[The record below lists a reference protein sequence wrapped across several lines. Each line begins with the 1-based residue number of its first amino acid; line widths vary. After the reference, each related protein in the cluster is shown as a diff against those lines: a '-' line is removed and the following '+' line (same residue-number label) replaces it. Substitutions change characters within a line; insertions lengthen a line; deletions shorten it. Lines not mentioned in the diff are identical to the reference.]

1 VSRPRGYALVASA
14 ASLWGVNGA
23 VSQIVL
29 DHGIGG
35 AQLTQARV
43 TGTFAGFALLLAA
56 TRPASLRATPRQA
69 AYLLLFGVLG
79 LNGVQLFYFLAIH
92 RLPLGIAVLIEYL
105 APVLVAVYVRVVLRR
120 PVRARL
126 WAAIGVVLA
135 GLALMVNLTAGG
147 GLSGAGI
154 LFAFLAAVSYATYVL
169 MAERVVGTRSAE
181 STLAWGFG
189 AAALFWAV
197 ARPLWDFPY
206 GRMTGSVGIGGQ
218 LGSAHAPLGLLVAW
232 VIVMGSLIPFA
243 LLVRGLAML
252 SATQVTLVATWEP
265 VAGALVAWAWLGE
278 RLTATQAAGGVL
290 VLTGILV
297 AETAAGRPPVGAPA
311 GRARYDP

>member
-1 VSRPRGYALVASA
+1 VSRARGYGLVAAA

-35 AQLTQARV
+35 AALTQARV
-43 TGTFAGFALLLAA
+43 TGTFAGFTLLLLA
-56 TRPASLRATPRQA
+56 TRPASLRATRRQA
-69 AYLLLFGVLG
+69 TQLLLFGVLG

-105 APVLVAVYVRVVLRR
+105 APVLVALYVRVVLRR

-126 WAAIGVVLA
+126 WWAIALVLA
-135 GLALMVNLTAGG
+135 GLALMVNLASGS
-147 GLSGAGI
+147 GLSGAGV
-154 LFAFLAAVSYATYVL
+154 LFSFLAAVSYATYVL
-169 MAERVVGTRSAE
+169 MAERMVGTRSAE

-189 AAALFWAV
+189 AATLFWAV
-197 ARPLWDFPY
+197 VRPLWGFPY
-206 GRMTGSVGIGGQ
+206 GRMADSVGIGGR
-218 LGSAHAPLGLLVAW
+218 LGTLHAPLGLLVGW
-232 VIVMGSLIPFA
+232 VIVMGSVIPFA
-243 LLVRGLAML
+243 LLVRGLQML

-278 RLTATQAAGGVL
+278 RLTTTQVAGGVL

-297 AETAAGRPPVGAPA
+297 AETAAAGRPAAPA
-311 GRARYDP
+311 GPRRYDP

>member
-1 VSRPRGYALVASA
+1 MSRARGYALVASA
-14 ASLWGVNGA
+14 ASLWGLNGA

-29 DHGIGG
+29 NHGIDG
-35 AQLTQARV
+35 ARLTQARV
-43 TGTFAGFALLLAA
+43 TGTFAGLTLLLVA
-56 TRPASLRATPRQA
+56 TRPRSLRATPRQA

-92 RLPLGIAVLIEYL
+92 RLPLGIAVLIEYV
-105 APVLVAVYVRVVLRR
+105 APVLVALYVRVVLRR
-120 PVRARL
+120 PVRGRL
-126 WAAIGVVLA
+126 WGAIGLVLA
-135 GLALMVNLTAGG
+135 GLALMVNVTSGG

-154 LFAFLAAVSYATYVL
+154 LFAFLAALSYATYVL
-169 MAERVVGTRSAE
+169 MAERVAGTRSAE

-197 ARPLWDFPY
+197 ARPVWSFPY
-206 GRMTGSVGIGGQ
+206 GRMADSVGIGGQ
-218 LGSAHAPLGLLVAW
+218 LGSLHAPLGLLVAW

-243 LLVRGLAML
+243 MLVRGLAML

-278 RLTATQAAGGVL
+278 RLSAAQAAGGVVVL
-290 VLTGILV
+290 VGILV
-297 AETAAGRPPVGAPA
+297 AETAAPGRPVAAPA
-311 GRARYDP
+311 GPGRYDP